1 MKAHSL
7 SIRLSDEAYEKL
19 LRLEATSGQNK
30 SQIVHSL
37 LLESTPTNVVDR
49 SRKNLP
55 NLSLILYVIS
65 EDETDKADQLRQE
78 VNYICQF
85 LKK

>member
-37 LLESTPTNVVDR
+37 LLESTPTNVVDH
-49 SRKNLP
+49 SREILP
-55 NLSLILYVIS
+55 HLCKILSVIS